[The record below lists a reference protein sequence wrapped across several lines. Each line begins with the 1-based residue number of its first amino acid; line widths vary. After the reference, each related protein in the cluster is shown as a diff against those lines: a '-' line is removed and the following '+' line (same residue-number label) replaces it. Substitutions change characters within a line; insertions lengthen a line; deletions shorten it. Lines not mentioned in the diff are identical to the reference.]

1 MVRLSIDESRA
12 DVTNRG
18 GAGTLSVIFL
28 DEQQEPVV
36 IPGGSRTEGIAVS
49 PDNLEVWVANQG
61 NGTIT
66 IVDTDSLQVKS
77 TIAVAPT
84 NRLEFLPDGRVV
96 VPGGNSSDG
105 SQRYVRFYNAG
116 TLQPE
121 RTLTFAGENAGT
133 GIRVLAA
140 NRLLFVSDSAL
151 NALFIVDPDSDT
163 PPELLLSSP
172 DNPDGLAWSPLRV
185 GQTVSE

>member
-12 DVTNRG
+12 YVTNRG

-36 IPGGSRTEGIAVS
+36 IPGGSRAEGIAVS
-49 PDNLEVWVANQG
+49 PDNLEVWVNQG

-172 DNPDGLAWSPLRV
+172 HNPDGLAWSPLRV
-185 GQTVSE
+185 RQTVSE